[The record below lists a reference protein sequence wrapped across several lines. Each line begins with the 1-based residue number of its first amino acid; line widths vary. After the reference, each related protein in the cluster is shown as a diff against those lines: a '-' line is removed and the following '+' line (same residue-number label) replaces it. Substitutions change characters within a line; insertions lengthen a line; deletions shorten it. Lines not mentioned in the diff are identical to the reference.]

1 MPRKNIRPFL
11 GTPMLEHVIATA
23 VQSGLFDEVHVST
36 EDSEIL
42 ELAASAGVRPR
53 FRRPKHLGNNEVSI
67 REVVLDVVQSF
78 VRDDLVFEEVA
89 VLSATAALATPELLQ
104 RSYSHFQLNRLVP
117 TLAVIRQST
126 PVPKSLELIGETL
139 RPFDQSG
146 TEKHSQDV
154 DPTFADANIVTW
166 FSLDYCLGSRFLQD
180 RVWRPFEVV
189 PWRGVDI
196 DTEEDWKLAE
206 ILAAG
211 IASLESEGFLIE

>member
-1 MPRKNIRPFL
+1 MIQ
-11 GTPMLEHVIATA
+11 HVIAIA
-23 VQSGLFDEVHVST
+23 QQSELFDEVHVST
-36 EDSEIL
+36 EDSQIL
-42 ELAASAGVRPR
+42 EVAASSGVKPR
-53 FRRPKHLGNNEVSI
+53 FRRPDHLGNNEVSI
-67 REVVLDVVQSF
+67 REVVLHVVRSF
-78 VRDDLVFEEVA
+78 LREDLVFEEFA